1 MKEQIIKIISKI
13 KAYLKNR
20 WLFYSTIIVFSI
32 LTLTPLVEKLAF
44 VPDYFNLSQVS
55 PKNYFRLIIG
65 AIASIFGIL
74 MAVVLLTVEIF
85 RERLNNN
92 ELTNP
97 LENVLI
103 RNSIYNSVN
112 LIGLSFLAYVFFN
125 DFNTSKGLTI
135 GYFLGGIFIA
145 YIYSVYPVLKKII
158 GKTSQ
163 IKSNID
169 IVNTLNQNS
178 FKIASRYSGHNSE
191 ESNEILKTLKKELDS
206 YILNNNVSA
215 YEKISNDI
223 LNKALYLMSDGQNR
237 NECDVIISGLVW
249 LWRENCKTAIRVD
262 DAHYFELVWNYIKDI
277 YVYFANN
284 KAPLLHL
291 QDLHFFI
298 IYDLF
303 KLHIK
308 FNSSTPFSTALN
320 CIEISFKSNLFNNSP
335 KQEDLKDLIAHYEDG
350 EYESIDFHSSSQWS
364 HLKEILD
371 YLVKIQETAV
381 SLDDRDIFEES
392 TRRIESICYELNFD
406 INMIGYYQK
415 GSITWQI
422 LTSSFANSYD
432 ALKSGMYENT
442 LDCFEVPKKLL
453 DRLIEESNLDVKD
466 IRIIIRTLADNI
478 ILAFKEKKLF
488 MNKRHGTLKDF
499 CLIGIYSMKHY
510 NSNKMAKQTVKYII
524 KVLKHLKEL
533 AEEDLK
539 SISPNDYLAIKS
551 RVKHFA
557 DEAVRFDDF
566 SEDEKPVKKWRKI
579 CNDFKDVT
587 EEVDFGIVK
596 WKVE

>member
-1 MKEQIIKIISKI
+1 MEELVIKIISKI

-20 WLFYSTIIVFSI
+20 RLFYSTIIIFSI
-32 LTLTPLVEKLAF
+32 LTITPLVEKLAF
-44 VPDYFNLSQVS
+44 IPDYFNLSQVS
-55 PKNYFRLIIG
+55 PKNYFGLIIG

-92 ELTNP
+92 ELINP
-97 LENVLI
+97 LENGLI

-112 LIGLSFLAYVFFN
+112 LIGLSFIAYIFFN
-125 DFNTSKGLTI
+125 GFNTSKSLTI

-169 IVNTLNQNS
+169 IVDTLDRNS
-178 FKIASRYSGHNSE
+178 FKIATRYINQNSE
-191 ESNEILKTLKKELDS
+191 ESNEILKILKKELDS

-215 YEKISNDI
+215 CEKISNDI
-223 LNKALYLMSDGQNR
+223 LNKALHLISDGQNR

-277 YVYFANN
+277 YVYFADK

-298 IYDLF
+298 IFDFL

-308 FNSSTPFSTALN
+308 LNSSTPFSTALN
-320 CIEISFKSNLFNNSP
+320 CIEISFKSNLLNNSP
-335 KQEDLKDLIAHYEDG
+335 KQEDLKDLITLYEG
-350 EYESIDFHSSSQWS
+350 SEYESTDLHSSSQWS
-364 HLKEILD
+364 HIKEILD
-371 YLVKIQETAV
+371 YLAKIQETAI
-381 SLDDRDIFEES
+381 SLDDKDIFKES
-392 TRRIESICYELNFD
+392 TRRIESICYELNFLTN
-406 INMIGYYQK
+406 IIGYYQK

-422 LTSSFANSYD
+422 LTSSFANNYN
-432 ALKSGMYENT
+432 ALQSGMYENT
-442 LDCFEVPKKLL
+442 LDCFEIPKNLL

-478 ILAFKEKKLF
+478 ILTFKEKKLF
-488 MNKRHGTLKDF
+488 MNKRYGTLMDF
-499 CLIGIYSMKHY
+499 CMIGIYSMKHY
-510 NSNKMAKQTVKYII
+510 NTNKMAKQTVKYII
-524 KVLKHLKEL
+524 KVLKYLKEL

-551 RVKHFA
+551 RIKHFA
-557 DEAVRFDDF
+557 DVAVRLDNFN
-566 SEDEKPVKKWRKI
+566 EEEKPVKKWI
-579 CNDFKDVT
+579 ELCNDFKDV
-587 EEVDFGIVK
+587 EEETDFGIVK